1 MCYGLWMMNYS
12 QLSVNNIKEQGSGL
26 YGRSL
31 EEYIFAMHG
40 IDVIWKPKESGEE
53 PPF

>member
-1 MCYGLWMMNYS
+1 MMNYS

-31 EEYIFAMHG
+31 EEYIFVMHG

>member
-1 MCYGLWMMNYS
+1 MCCGLWMMNYS
-12 QLSVNNIKEQGSGL
+12 RCGVNSIKEQESGL

-31 EEYIFAMHG
+31 EEYVFAMHG
-40 IDVIWKPKESGEE
+40 VDVIWKPKESGEE

>member
-1 MCYGLWMMNYS
+1 MVALF
-12 QLSVNNIKEQGSGL
+12 
-26 YGRSL
+26 

>member
-1 MCYGLWMMNYS
+1 MCCGLWMMNYS
-12 QLSVNNIKEQGSGL
+12 RCGVNSIKERESGL